1 MHAPSAAGHHL
12 QMPPDPEETPCRDVE
27 EYLSDESE
35 NDDVI
40 DNDLE
45 LLRLL
50 RSQNVSLEDLV
61 PTQPTKSARVSSQ
74 ADDIHSSK
82 DTNISPVRW
91 DSTGTGAEQQSRSGL
106 TLTALQG
113 PTNLSSNNTTATF
126 VDTTP
131 SQSRLQDIL
140 KDNTLQDSAQQNDTG
155 INSMDLRTED
165 DAIDTP
171 YITTEERASL
181 TKMIRDQAAKA
192 LTINRKYQK
201 AALQQLQEVE
211 KAYARNKALGAQ
223 LQALND
229 RQEAVER
236 APLILSTTKARL
248 GPPYFVDRDGKTP
261 PDNEDTIR
269 RKKRPLIVTGK
280 MRRWTDQERE
290 SLKAGVIS
298 ENKRILFNEFT
309 KAGNE
314 AGIRSL
320 QTAADIQMMLNTQGL
335 NWSRI
340 SQRFVDTR
348 TASECLIQWAGND
361 HPGINKAEWSS
372 DEFAKLEDLVKKH
385 QGHNWVQIAL
395 DLRTDRTGAQCF
407 RQYQTKKMTK
417 QISKEPW
424 TEEEDGVLKEAVEM
438 LGERSWQQV
447 SYCFDNRSPAQ
458 CMERWKKSLN
468 PSIRRG
474 RWLEEEDG
482 ALRAALKVYGE
493 GRWTKVAQHV
503 LGRTDIQ
510 CRERYLNVLSPNLKM
525 GPWTAE
531 ETELLANLVKE
542 HGDKN

>member
-1 MHAPSAAGHHL
+1 MILSSCVFYAVRTYLWKISCQPS
-12 QMPPDPEETPCRDVE
+12 PPNQR
-27 EYLSDESE
+27 
-35 NDDVI
+35 
-40 DNDLE
+40 
-45 LLRLL
+45 
-50 RSQNVSLEDLV
+50 VSLAKQ
-61 PTQPTKSARVSSQ
+61 TTSIAAR
-74 ADDIHSSK
+74 IP
-82 DTNISPVRW
+82 IF
-91 DSTGTGAEQQSRSGL
+91 L
-106 TLTALQG
+106 L
-113 PTNLSSNNTTATF
+113 
-126 VDTTP
+126 
-131 SQSRLQDIL
+131 LQDIL

-542 HGDKN
+542 HGDKKWALISSHIEGRTDNHCSAPHFNKAFSCVRIHSCSGLKVKQKASVCRVVPKRCYGSILFKHAVFVTGCRRRWSEV